1 MYPSTANMLKPF
13 SFLSSLFAVVLLASC
28 SSSLTD
34 ETEQTIVAEAYGQKL
49 TEDQLLVNIRFNTYE
64 DSLFAAEEYISQ
76 WVRQCVLV
84 HHAKSALPDGQLNK
98 KDLLDNYYND
108 LLIYDFQNYLI
119 AGNIDTSVADSVIQ
133 SYYQENKSSFELKEN
148 IVKLIF
154 FKIPNSYNGF
164 DAAFRRFK
172 QNEEKVYNELA
183 VFCARNGGNFL
194 IDPNSWL
201 SFNDVLREI
210 PINSYNQ
217 EHFLNNNT
225 HIRIDGSSF
234 TYFVRILN
242 FKFKNSLSPYEFEKD
257 RIKNI
262 ILNKRK
268 IQLIEQKERALIQS
282 ALNSNEVRQF

>member
-1 MYPSTANMLKPF
+1 
-13 SFLSSLFAVVLLASC
+13 
-28 SSSLTD
+28 
-34 ETEQTIVAEAYGQKL
+34 VAEAYGESL
-49 TEDQLLVNIRFNTYE
+49 SEEEMLANIRFNTYE
-64 DSLFAAEEYISQ
+64 DSIFAAEEFINQ
-76 WVRQCVLV
+76 WIRQRVLV
-84 HHAKSALPDGQLNK
+84 HHAKSNLSSEQLDK
-98 KDLLDNYYND
+98 EDLLRNYYND

-119 AGNIDTSVADSVIQ
+119 AGNIDTAVADTLIR
-133 SYYQENKSSFELKEN
+133 SYYDENKASFELKEN

-154 FKIPNSYNGF
+154 FKIPNSYSGF

-172 QNEEKVYNELA
+172 RNDEKVYNELA

-194 IDPNSWL
+194 VDPNSWL

-210 PINSYNQ
+210 PINTYNQ

-225 HIRIDGSSF
+225 HIRIDGASY

-282 ALNSNEVRQF
+282 ALQSNEVKQF